1 MVQEEQ
7 VESQVEKRVLSEV
20 SLYGLER
27 THHRATTGVI

>member
-20 SLYGLER
+20 SLYG
-27 THHRATTGVI
+27 THHRATTGVM